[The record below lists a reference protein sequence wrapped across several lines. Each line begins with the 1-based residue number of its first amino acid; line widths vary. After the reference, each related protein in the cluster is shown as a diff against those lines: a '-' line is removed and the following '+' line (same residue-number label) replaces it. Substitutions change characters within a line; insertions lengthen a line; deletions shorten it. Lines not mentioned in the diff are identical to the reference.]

1 MARLHADSVIR
12 PSYVKEACRLLR
24 TSNINIVKNDIE
36 FEENQIEINEEVK
49 EGRLQEASKPQQSMN
64 DLFQME
70 EEAKAAANAKFGES
84 VP

>member
-1 MARLHADSVIR
+1 MQI
-12 PSYVKEACRLLR
+12 Y
-24 TSNINIVKNDIE
+24 
-36 FEENQIEINEEVK
+36 ENQIEINEEVK
-49 EGRLQEASKPQQSMN
+49 EGRLQESSKPQQSMN